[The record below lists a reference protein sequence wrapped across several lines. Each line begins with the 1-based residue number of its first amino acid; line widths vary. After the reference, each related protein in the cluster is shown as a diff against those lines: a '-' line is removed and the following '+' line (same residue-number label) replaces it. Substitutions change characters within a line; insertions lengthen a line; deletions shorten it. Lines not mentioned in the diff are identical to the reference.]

1 MLAIAGVVVF
11 ALAVVTMQ
19 DSWRAGIAVN
29 DQAKLITVGIC
40 LYSRNPAFLG
50 FDLVYIGLLL
60 MFFNWPLLAFSA
72 FTMLMLHLQIL
83 QEGGRGCPRLS
94 ATRICN
100 TNRGCVATSDDINST
115 GRGFPCFFV

>member
-83 QEGGRGCPRLS
+83 QEGAWLPTAFGNAYLQYKSRMRRYLGRY
-94 ATRICN
+94 
-100 TNRGCVATSDDINST
+100 
-115 GRGFPCFFV
+115 